1 LPGALMVAWS
11 GALVLLGASFTA
23 VPAFAVMGYLLL
35 AARAAVLTHPP
46 REARVRH
53 A

>member
-1 LPGALMVAWS
+1 MFASA
-11 GALVLLGASFTA
+11 GALVLVGASFTV
-23 VPAFAVMGYLLL
+23 VPIFAVMGYLLL

-46 REARVRH
+46 RQARVRR